1 MAKER
6 TLTRTLAITEATLTV
21 VDKTNKTIVPDFKVT
36 LDGHFKNE
44 AAVLE
49 AAKEHLEASDPNFVA
64 VSVDSVNAFK
74 ATYEI
79 TLSDFI
85 KHARIRPQTAETE
98 SEV

>member
-44 AAVLE
+44 ASVLE
-49 AAKEHLEASDPNFVA
+49 VRKSTWKP
-64 VSVDSVNAFK
+64 
-74 ATYEI
+74 ATL
-79 TLSDFI
+79 TLW
-85 KHARIRPQTAETE
+85 PCPWT
-98 SEV
+98 V